1 MTNWA
6 QLNWGDIAVNIG
18 IGVDIMAAIGYGL
31 QGDWKRVLY
40 WVSATGIMIAIR
52 II

>member
-1 MTNWA
+1 MTHW
-6 QLNWGDIAVNIG
+6 NWGNIAVNLG
-18 IGVDIMAAIGYGL
+18 IGVDVMAVVGYGL

>member
-1 MTNWA
+1 MIAWTH
-6 QLNWGDIAVNIG
+6 LNWGNLAVNIG
-18 IGVDIMAAIGYGL
+18 IGIDILAAIGYGL
-31 QGDWKRVLY
+31 QGDWKRALY